1 MTVLGRDS
9 APNRH
14 RSYFCAVRIAHLLA
28 QIRQRDIRTEPLYEA
43 LLSVFPF
50 PVALGARQ
58 ANYVAGIFAE

>member
-1 MTVLGRDS
+1 MNQTWPRNGS
-9 APNRH
+9 
-14 RSYFCAVRIAHLLA
+14 LA
-28 QIRQRDIRTEPLYEA
+28 ANPATGYPEPLYEA